1 MIGMPS
7 TGSRYSGKIN
17 LKVCRLF
24 TCRMLYIHTC
34 VHMYTVCIHMYHTYQ
49 SLHVRSYTYDA
60 YIYQKDAKAFVSV
73 FLMGEGSLYRPVV
86 GIATFRIF
94 VWSLA

>member
-1 MIGMPS
+1 
-7 TGSRYSGKIN
+7 
-17 LKVCRLF
+17 
-24 TCRMLYIHTC
+24 
-34 VHMYTVCIHMYHTYQ
+34 MYHTYQ

-86 GIATFRIF
+86 GIATFRILF
-94 VWSLA
+94 GRWTDPPNMSSIAMVPLRTLAQRTVPRVAGL